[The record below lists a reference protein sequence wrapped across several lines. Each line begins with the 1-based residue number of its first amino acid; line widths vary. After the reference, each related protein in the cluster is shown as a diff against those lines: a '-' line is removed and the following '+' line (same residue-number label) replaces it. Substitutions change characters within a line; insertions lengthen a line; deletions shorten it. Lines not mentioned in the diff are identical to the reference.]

1 MQWLL
6 LVTLVVGGQQRPYI
20 YQLEF
25 ASKEDCEAAKT
36 QLEKAYSATFAT
48 LNFHHLA
55 ICIQRSPN
63 R

>member
-6 LVTLVVGGQQRPYI
+6 LVTLIAGGQQRPYT

-25 ASKEDCEAAKT
+25 VSKDDCEAAKA
-36 QLEKAYSATFAT
+36 QVEKAYAATFST
-48 LNFHHLA
+48 LDFHHSG
-55 ICIQRSPN
+55 ICIQRSLN